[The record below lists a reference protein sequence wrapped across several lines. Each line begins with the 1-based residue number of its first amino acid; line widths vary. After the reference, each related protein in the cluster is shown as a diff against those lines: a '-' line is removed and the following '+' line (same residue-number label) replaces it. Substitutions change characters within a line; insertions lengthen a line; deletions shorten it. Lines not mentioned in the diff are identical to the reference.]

1 MLDEVASGLNHTETD
16 EVVALLRRLNK
27 EKGITLFLIEHIMEM
42 VMSVSQ
48 RVIVL
53 DGGIKIAE
61 GLPGEI
67 VRNEDV
73 IKAYLGEKYA
83 KRKGN

>member
-1 MLDEVASGLNHTETD
+1 MLDEVASGLNHTET
-16 EVVALLRRLNK
+16 EEMVALLKRLNV
-27 EKGITLFLIEHIMEM
+27 EKKITLFLIEHIMEM
-42 VMSVSQ
+42 VMTVSQ

-61 GLPGEI
+61 GLPEDI
-67 VRNEDV
+67 VKNENV

-83 KRKGN
+83 KSH

>member
-1 MLDEVASGLNHTETD
+1 M
-16 EVVALLRRLNK
+16 LLRRLNA
-27 EKGITLFLIEHIMEM
+27 EKGVTLILIEHIMEM
-42 VMSVSQ
+42 VMSVSH

-53 DGGIKIAE
+53 DYGEKIEE

-67 VRNEDV
+67 VKNEDV

-83 KRKGN
+83 KSH